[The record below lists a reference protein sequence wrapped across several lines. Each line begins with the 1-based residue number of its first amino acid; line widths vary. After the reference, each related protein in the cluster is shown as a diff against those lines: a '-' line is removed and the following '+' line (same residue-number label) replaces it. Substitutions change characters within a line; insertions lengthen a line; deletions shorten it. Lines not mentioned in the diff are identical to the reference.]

1 MCNVKE
7 YKKHLRNILDALEL
21 GKYERGY
28 YRTEV
33 GDEETDIVHKH
44 YVSYISQGTEIYP
57 DYTYNTFGT
66 TKEQETRLDI
76 DTFCGDYKVES
87 SFIIITERNSMVFKF
102 NPLSMDK
109 IEIVLREDGEMVERV
124 PLKDF
129 LTEEQ
134 YFMYNTLYN
143 MPPFEDIHDLL
154 VMAHE
159 LRPELMRK
167 KFKLSGMLSEEF
179 VDMESESFLFEV
191 QTS

>member
-1 MCNVKE
+1 MCNIKE
-7 YKKHLRNILDALEL
+7 YKKHLRNILDAIEL

-33 GDEETDIVHKH
+33 GDAETDIVHKH
-44 YVSYISQGTEIYP
+44 YVSYISQGQEIYP

-66 TKEQETRLDI
+66 NKKQETRLDI
-76 DTFCGDYKVES
+76 DTFVGDYKIEN

-109 IEIVLREDGEMVERV
+109 IEIAIRADGEVAERI

-134 YFMYNTLYN
+134 YFMYNTLYA
-143 MPPFEDIHDLL
+143 MPPFEDIHALL

-191 QTS
+191 QTK